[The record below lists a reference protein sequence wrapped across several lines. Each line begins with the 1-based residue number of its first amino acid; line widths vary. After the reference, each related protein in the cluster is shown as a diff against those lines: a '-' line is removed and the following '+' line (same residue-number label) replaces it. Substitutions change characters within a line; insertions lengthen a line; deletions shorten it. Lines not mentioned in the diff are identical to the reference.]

1 MKSVAH
7 REIALSSIV
16 LGGDFNAWIAAHKQ
30 EVADIV
36 ESRRSL
42 LLAHVPVVEAKTMR
56 LVAGRR
62 RVAALLADEV
72 KRHVVHLVE
81 GTPAELRRLAAVENL
96 HRGHGDDLTAARVAY
111 VDELEAELADDRAAT
126 TQRGPGR
133 PQTPRGK
140 AREVAAH
147 DLGTTPEALR
157 KAEAREAAKAAPV
170 SITDGALAEPAIAMH
185 GIEAPPEWLS
195 SLRMRIEVLTAVRNK
210 LRALIGEAGRLIT
223 EGDHSQTVREAIRV
237 AGAAVDALI
246 PVMACVYCRDPDGE
260 NGRSSQCSACGGE
273 GTLTAE
279 QAQRIPAEQLLP
291 GAAPVVRAA
300 ALAPIAAAVAANGGW
315 PAPKSPPA
323 RAKRHRIE
331 DGEGRELVVEREPGE
346 DDGLAF

>member
-1 MKSVAH
+1 MKDH
-7 REIALSSIV
+7 GYREVALSRIV
-16 LGGDFNAWIAAHKQ
+16 LPGDFGTYVKAHAA
-30 EVADIV
+30 EVDELSGA
-36 ESRRSL
+36 RKAL
-42 LLAHVPVVEAKTMR
+42 LLAHAPTVEKRTMA

-62 RVAALLADEV
+62 RIAGLLNDGV
-72 KRHVVHLVE
+72 KRTWVHLVE
-81 GTPAELRRLAAVENL
+81 GTPAELRRLTASENL
-96 HRGHGDDLTAARVAY
+96 HRGHRDDLAALRVAY

-133 PQTPRGK
+133 PKSPRGK

-157 KAEAREAAKAAPV
+157 KAEAREAAKAAPA
-170 SITDGALAEPAIAMH
+170 SITDGARAEPAIAMH

-195 SLRMRIEVLTAVRNK
+195 SLRTRIEALTAVRNK

-260 NGRSSQCSACGGE
+260 HGRSSQCSACGGE

-291 GAAPVVRAA
+291 GAKA
-300 ALAPIAAAVAANGGW
+300 IGW
-315 PAPKSPPA
+315 PKPKSPS
-323 RAKRHRIE
+323 AKA
-331 DGEGRELVVEREPGE
+331 RELSVEREPGE
-346 DDGLAF
+346 DDESLAF